1 MKSVGTVFV
10 VGLFLMTFAL
20 APPGRAQEALFVAP
34 SGNVGIGTINPS
46 AVVHVSRSNGT
57 AKILVEESNGT
68 ATLRNLMTLRNN
80 GGVQFLLDRTDGQN
94 DWQFANF
101 GTSFAVSVPG
111 SVSNQMTLTAGG
123 NMTISGTNYNTG
135 SSRDLKERFVPVDGV
150 EILRRVVAMPLTQWS
165 AKNDPEVRH
174 IGPVAE
180 DWWESFGLGSDDKHV
195 SMTDLG
201 GVALAAI
208 KGLHQEVAERDS
220 LIAELQRR
228 NDELGAQQARLLERL
243 AALEA
248 KLERN

>member
-10 VGLFLMTFAL
+10 VGLLSMTFAL

-80 GGVQFLLDRTDGQN
+80 GGVQFLLDRTDGN
-94 DWQFANF
+94 DWQISNF
-101 GTSFAVSVPG
+101 SASFAIGVPG
-111 SVSNQMTLTAGG
+111 GTTQMLLSSSG
-123 NMTISGTNYNTG
+123 NMTISGTQYLTG

-150 EILRRVVAMPLTQWS
+150 EILRRLVAMPLTQWS
-165 AKNDPEVRH
+165 AKNDPDVRH

-228 NDELGAQQARLLERL
+228 NDELAAQQARLLERL